1 MSRIHSRFNLCVCG
15 HKERWIEGALRKPQK
30 LETREQAWLTNP
42 GDHTKGQE
50 RIPKIPRDMTEDWIL
65 PQSLEVVMGHQEI
78 NQLWRQAWTDGAQR
92 EALGE
97 ENELE
102 RIRRKERTVHI
113 IQQTQPAASAPRW
126 VWATGQTVA
135 GSPHRQGACCCLE
148 LVTATCSTTGT
159 LHPQQTWL
167 GLVI

>member
-1 MSRIHSRFNLCVCG
+1 
-15 HKERWIEGALRKPQK
+15 
-30 LETREQAWLTNP
+30 
-42 GDHTKGQE
+42 
-50 RIPKIPRDMTEDWIL
+50 MTEDWIL

-97 ENELE
+97 ENELG

-126 VWATGQTVA
+126 GWACHTADCCWLPAQAERLLLPGARYCHLQYNWDSAPSADLA
-135 GSPHRQGACCCLE
+135 GSSDLSLITRLQGKPHAKTHLCF
-148 LVTATCSTTGT
+148 S
-159 LHPQQTWL
+159 
-167 GLVI
+167 